1 MSSPT
6 INKTELAR
14 KVAESMNG
22 TLQQGSESLAAVLDS
37 IADCLCDG
45 YDISLVGFGTFKV
58 QERAARDGRNPQ
70 TGEVIKIAASK
81 TVRVKIGKALKE
93 RLND

>member
-1 MSSPT
+1 MTTT

-14 KVAESMNG
+14 RVADTMDG
-22 TLQQGSESLAAVLDS
+22 TLQQGTDALTAVLES

-45 YDISLVGFGTFKV
+45 HDISLVGFGTFKV
-58 QERAARDGRNPQ
+58 QERAAREGRNPQ
-70 TGEVIKIAASK
+70 TGETIQIAASK
-81 TVRVKIGKALKE
+81 TIRVKIGKALKE